1 MSPPTTVVCDFGGV
15 LTNPLIEAFTAY
27 QEQSGISFEELGSAM
42 MRLAEKAD
50 GEHPLFELEKGRI
63 SEAEFQSKLAAELG
77 RDEPLGSLSE
87 SYFAHLRPNEPM
99 IDYVRTLRDRGLRMA
114 LLTNNVRELEP
125 HWRAQLPDIDEIFE
139 LVVDSAFV
147 GMRKPEPEIYELTLE
162 RLGGVPA
169 EECVFIDDT
178 EVNCQMAERLG
189 MRAVHFRDNE
199 QAIAAV
205 ESIIRP
211 GD

>member
-1 MSPPTTVVCDFGGV
+1 MSVSTVICDFGGV
-15 LTNPLIEAFTAY
+15 LSNPLLEAFAAW
-27 QEQSGISFEELGSAM
+27 QEKSGITLEELGGAM
-42 MRLAEKAD
+42 VRLAEKAE

-63 SEAEFQSKLAAELG
+63 SEAEFQDKLAAELG

-87 SYFAHLRPNEPM
+87 SYFAHLRPNAAM
-99 IDYVRTLRDRGLRMA
+99 IDYMRTLRDRGLRMA

-178 EVNCQMAERLG
+178 DVNCQAAERLG
-189 MRAVHFRDNE
+189 MRAVQFRDTE
-199 QAIAAV
+199 QAIAEV

-211 GD
+211 EG